1 MDHFEMVEALRA
13 KANVSYEDAKAALE
27 SSNWDLLDALVYL
40 EKEGKMHPDA
50 SASFT
55 TRQEPAAKPAPEAE
69 TAKGM
74 FRRMLEVIAGTINR
88 MNKISLEVHKKGKTV
103 LTLPLTAFV
112 LLLLFCFWCVIPLM
126 VVGLF
131 FGMTYRFQGSQA
143 VQGVNKVMDTA
154 AGVAQ
159 NIKTGVNSN
168 DKKDANG
175 TVE

>member
-13 KANVSYEDAKAALE
+13 KANVSYEDAKTALE
-27 SSNWDLLDALVYL
+27 ASQWDLLDALVYL

-55 TRQEPAAKPAPEAE
+55 TRQEPSPRPAAETE
-69 TAKGM
+69 TAKGV
-74 FRRMLEVIAGTINR
+74 FRRILEVVAGAINR
-88 MNKISLEVHKKGKTV
+88 MNKISVEVHKKGKVV

-159 NIKTGVNSN
+159 NIKTGVNSS
-168 DKKDANG
+168 DKKDSGSTA
-175 TVE
+175 E